1 MSNTIARF
9 FIPAALVLACGGAV
23 AAPSIMVTTAPVGR
37 TDLLISVDY
46 QADLAQPVAVAH
58 ITIGI
63 KDAMLS
69 DGRINL
75 KQCAETT
82 KGTTWIGCST
92 KRGDFT
98 LLVDASGGNT
108 PIASGNLATITVPKS
123 ALELDAGGRLTLP
136 FVELT
141 KADGTTIQAEVVADI
156 VEAPAGRGR
165 QSK

>member
-1 MSNTIARF
+1 MSNSIVRSLV
-9 FIPAALVLACGGAV
+9 PAALVLACGSAL

-37 TDLLISVDY
+37 SDLLVSVDY
-46 QADLAQPVAVAH
+46 QADMAHPVAVAH
-58 ITIGI
+58 ITIGV
-63 KDAMLS
+63 KDAMIS
-69 DGRINL
+69 DRRINL
-75 KQCAETT
+75 KQCAEVQ
-82 KGTTWIGCST
+82 KGTIWTGCST

-108 PIASGNLATITVPKS
+108 PIASGNLATVTLPK
-123 ALELDAGGRLTLP
+123 AVLELDGAGRLTLP

-141 KADGTTIQAEVVADI
+141 KADGTKVQAEVVADI